1 MAKEEKESQDYWNQ
15 RIGSCHAGFRE
26 GATAF
31 GISLDR
37 WQGWSGTSVLGR
49 APVKVCRSQLIR
61 DGIWEFEMGVTVR
74 WLRRIKTPKTDLL
87 NELYSVT
94 ETGFVAWWRGENVR
108 SFWNPSVLEFSW
120 LSGLMSGQ
128 RHRMALA
135 SSTSWKWQVTDERH
149 FFVMELVCS
158 PCSLEKDRRHVVTW
172 LCLRD
177 WLICDW
183 WALTTLTEQIP
194 TTSAFGCIKPAG
206 VGTAEEG
213 GNIFAPSMFLKL
225 YPKVVT

>member
-1 MAKEEKESQDYWNQ
+1 MGERKPGSSVWPPPLREKATCSPPLFFQVWFNTCTNLVMAKEEKESQDYWNQ

-26 GATAF
+26 GATGF
-31 GISLDR
+31 GTSLDR

-61 DGIWEFEMGVTVR
+61 DGIWEFEMGVTVQ
-74 WLRRIKTPKTDLL
+74 WLRRIKTPKIDLL

-135 SSTSWKWQVTDERH
+135 SSTSW
-149 FFVMELVCS
+149 
-158 PCSLEKDRRHVVTW
+158 
-172 LCLRD
+172 
-177 WLICDW
+177 
-183 WALTTLTEQIP
+183 
-194 TTSAFGCIKPAG
+194 
-206 VGTAEEG
+206 
-213 GNIFAPSMFLKL
+213 
-225 YPKVVT
+225 